1 MAKKAMAAAQG
12 AIDSDTAQHLVN
24 QYGACGVELAAGL
37 VGNEASCA
45 RLSPDRP
52 EVLGVVD
59 WAVKR
64 EFAETLCDVMIRRTQ
79 FFFKDTDQGL
89 GFVAQVAG
97 RMADLLGW
105 DAARLE
111 KELSDYRV
119 EVGLSREWRS
129 EAVAG

>member
-1 MAKKAMAAAQG
+1 
-12 AIDSDTAQHLVN
+12 
-24 QYGACGVELAAGL
+24 
-37 VGNEASCA
+37 
-45 RLSPDRP
+45 
-52 EVLGVVD
+52 
-59 WAVKR
+59 
-64 EFAETLCDVMIRRTQ
+64 MIRRTQ